1 MGLKSSDIFDLECSS
16 ENKSTLLESS
26 FTSKMLAATL
36 MKQQT
41 RCLQGLTRQIISQN
55 SKLPKNSN
63 ATNTLVPSQYLATT
77 SVLKSGDHTK
87 LWSAEKLV
95 SALQIPAVIVPFMVT
110 TPATDAIFCTMA
122 VLHSHWGVEAIVV
135 DYIRPSLFGG
145 KTLIPNIC
153 QGAVWLL
160 SFLTLGGLYYFN
172 YTDVGFV
179 NAIKMLWSL

>member
-1 MGLKSSDIFDLECSS
+1 
-16 ENKSTLLESS
+16 
-26 FTSKMLAATL
+26 MLAATL

-87 LWSAEKLV
+87 LWSAEKIV
-95 SALQIPAVIVPFMVT
+95 SAIQIPAVIIPFMVT

-122 VLHSHWGVEAIVV
+122 VLHSHWGTLHIVF
-135 DYIRPSLFGG
+135 S
-145 KTLIPNIC
+145 
-153 QGAVWLL
+153 
-160 SFLTLGGLYYFN
+160 
-172 YTDVGFV
+172 
-179 NAIKMLWSL
+179 